1 MKAILMAAGRGSRIS
16 RHIGDD
22 PKCTLDVGGIEL
34 IKHTVSMLTKN
45 NIEVILVL
53 GYQGHVIQ
61 EVLADFDVKYY
72 INPFYNV
79 TNSIASL
86 WFARE
91 EFNGEDII
99 LSNADVYWD
108 EDLLEVM
115 LAEEQTPVMLADS
128 SRGEEGDYLFKWS
141 DNKLEKFGKD
151 LSGPDITGEY
161 VGIALLRQKDQASFL
176 NRMEE
181 MIHNQEHGVWW
192 ENVLYSGIPEKDVY
206 VKDINPL
213 FWAEVDYIEDYYR
226 ILQYRKNKGLS
237 DIDLDEIRQSFI
249 QNK

>member
-34 IKHTVSMLTKN
+34 IRHTVSMLTRN
-45 NIEVILVL
+45 NVKVVMVL

-61 EVLADFDVKYY
+61 EVLADYDVTYY
-72 INPFYNV
+72 YNPFYDV

-99 LSNADVYWD
+99 LGNADVYWD
-108 EDLLEVM
+108 EDLLEVI
-115 LAEEQTPVMLADS
+115 LAEKQTPVMLADS
-128 SRGEEGDYLFKWS
+128 SRGEEGDYLFKWT
-141 DNKLEKFGKD
+141 NNELEKYGKD
-151 LSGPDITGEY
+151 LTPPDITGEY
-161 VGIALLRQKDQASFL
+161 VGIALLRQKDQADFIAQ
-176 NRMEE
+176 MET
-181 MIHNQEHGVWW
+181 MIGSQQHGVWW
-192 ENVLYSGIPEKDVY
+192 ENVLYSGIPEKVVY

-237 DIDLDEIRQSFI
+237 DLDLDEIRQSLI
-249 QNK
+249 Q